1 MTDTPDRE
9 RDTLPAA
16 VPFLLNSTLAAG
28 LGLFVGGWTGAA
40 LAVALLAAAFG
51 LFWLAGWSRRNG
63 AAIAALK
70 QAIRALLRP
79 AVGLALLPLTVLMT
93 IPVVAFHSAWLRI
106 GHLLTTPRIAPAR
119 RAFGCLRRL
128 ASFLASGF
136 TPHNLPGTALNL
148 LLVLI
153 LGCVVIGIEVA
164 FYAAL
169 AAVPIML
176 VTVMMV
182 SIESSREPEQD

>member
-40 LAVALLAAAFG
+40 LAFALLASVFG

-63 AAIAALK
+63 AAIAALR
-70 QAIRALLRP
+70 QAVLALVRP
-79 AVGLALLPLTVLMT
+79 AVGLVLFPLAVLVT
-93 IPVVAFHSAWLRI
+93 IPVVAIHSAWLRI
-106 GHLLTTPRIAPAR
+106 EHLLTTPRIAPAR
-119 RAFGCLRRL
+119 RAFGAVRRL
-128 ASFLASGF
+128 AAFLASGF
-136 TPHNLPGTALNL
+136 APRNLPGTAVNL

-153 LGCVVIGIEVA
+153 LGCVVIGIEIA

-176 VTVMMV
+176 VTVMIV
-182 SIESSREPEQD
+182 AIDSSREPDQD